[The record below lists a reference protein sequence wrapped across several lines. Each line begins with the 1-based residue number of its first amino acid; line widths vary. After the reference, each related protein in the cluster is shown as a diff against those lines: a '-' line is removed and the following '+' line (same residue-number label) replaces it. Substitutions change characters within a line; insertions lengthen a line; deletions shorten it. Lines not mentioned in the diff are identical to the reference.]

1 MQGARCPDDY
11 IYQAADSGTVEVMEM
26 GTNLIMAI
34 MLILAL
40 SKWAIYKLSL
50 MAVLLY
56 YVEQGEDVPT
66 ENIIQ
71 EYRVKIVKKLLG
83 CKAD

>member
-1 MQGARCPDDY
+1 
-11 IYQAADSGTVEVMEM
+11 M
-26 GTNLIMAI
+26 GINLIMAI

-40 SKWAIYKLSL
+40 SKWVVYKLSF

-56 YVEQGEDVPT
+56 YGEQGEDLPAESV
-66 ENIIQ
+66 IQ
-71 EYRVKIVKKLLG
+71 KYRVKVVKKLLG

>member
-1 MQGARCPDDY
+1 
-11 IYQAADSGTVEVMEM
+11 M